1 VTFGSPVIRAGVL
14 VIWGAWHATDEIQ
27 KLTTQKTMQIMMNTQ
42 TQNFSPGIYDG
53 IPLAVY
59 RGARGV
65 SHSDLRVFGRTPA
78 HYAARLADIEPGEET
93 KAKRDGA
100 LLHLALLEPAM
111 FGDGVSHHVRPEGI
125 HFSNKEGKS
134 WRDAHMDLPI
144 LSEIEHA
151 QLTGARGAVLANP
164 TARALLTA
172 SGANNVSVFGCH
184 QRTGLTLRMRADRL
198 TEDAEGRPW
207 IVDIKSCPDARKFAC
222 SARELRYDVQSVFST
237 DALALAGL
245 PGAAFVFI
253 ASEIEPTHGVH
264 GVRVVML
271 DEETEENA
279 RALYEAEL
287 DRFSECDRTGIWPGH
302 TDEIEYIRVKR
313 WAA

>member
-1 VTFGSPVIRAGVL
+1 MT
-14 VIWGAWHATDEIQ
+14 
-27 KLTTQKTMQIMMNTQ
+27 NTH
-42 TQNFSPGIYDG
+42 TFSPGIYDG

-59 RGARGV
+59 RAARGV
-65 SHSDLRVFGRTPA
+65 SHSDLRLFSRTPA
-78 HYAARLADIEPGEET
+78 HYAASLADIDPGEET

-100 LLHLALLEPAM
+100 LLHLAILEPVK
-111 FGDGVSHHVRPEGI
+111 FGDGVSHYVRPEGI
-125 HFSNKEGKS
+125 HFSNKEGRA
-134 WRDAHMDLPI
+134 WRDAHPELPI

-151 QLTGARGAVLANP
+151 QIAGARAAVFANR
-164 TARALLTA
+164 TACALLTA
-172 SGANNVSVFGCH
+172 GGANEVSVFGCH
-184 QRTGLTLRMRADRL
+184 ARTGLTLRMRADRI
-198 TEDAEGRPW
+198 TEDAAGRPW

-222 SARELRYDVQSVFST
+222 SAREFRYDVQSVFST

-253 ASEIEPTHGVH
+253 AVEIEPTHGVH
-264 GVRVVML
+264 GVRLVML
-271 DEETEENA
+271 DAETQENA

-302 TDEIEYIRVKR
+302 SDEIEYIRVKR